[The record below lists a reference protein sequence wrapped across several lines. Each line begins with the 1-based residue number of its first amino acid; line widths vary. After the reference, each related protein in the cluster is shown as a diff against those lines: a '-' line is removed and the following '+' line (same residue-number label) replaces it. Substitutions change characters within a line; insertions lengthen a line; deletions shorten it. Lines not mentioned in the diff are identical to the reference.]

1 MCKTFKCFQVGNNTR
16 AGWTSEIFKWGPFKW
31 FARPEIHPKFE
42 SRKSKLH
49 MKSPKKDKKYSPFRM
64 PRSIE
69 RPKPSSR
76 EAYFSR
82 KFEPENQDFS
92 YFRSI

>member
-1 MCKTFKCFQVGNNTR
+1 
-16 AGWTSEIFKWGPFKW
+16 
-31 FARPEIHPKFE
+31 
-42 SRKSKLH
+42 
-49 MKSPKKDKKYSPFRM
+49 MKSPKKDKKYSPFRI

-76 EAYFSR
+76 EAYISR
-82 KFEPENQDFS
+82 KFEAENQDFS

>member
-1 MCKTFKCFQVGNNTR
+1 MCQISKYFQVGNNTH
-16 AGWTSEIFKWGPFKW
+16 AGWISEIFKWLMKPKFLS
-31 FARPEIHPKFE
+31 KFE
-42 SRKSKLH
+42 SKKSKLH
-49 MKSPKKDKKYSPFRM
+49 NMKSPKKDKKYSPFRI

-82 KFEPENQDFS
+82 KFEAENQDFS